1 MLPQMEITHSKKNQ
15 SHKIDSE
22 VPGAWAQGG
31 VRNFKTLPFFLGKA
45 YVTLGA
51 NSEVQTRKIL
61 IFQSWFHRKLTFRSA
76 I

>member
-31 VRNFKTLPFFLGKA
+31 VRNFKTLPFFLGIA

-51 NSEVQTRKIL
+51 NSEVQTRK
-61 IFQSWFHRKLTFRSA
+61 
-76 I
+76 